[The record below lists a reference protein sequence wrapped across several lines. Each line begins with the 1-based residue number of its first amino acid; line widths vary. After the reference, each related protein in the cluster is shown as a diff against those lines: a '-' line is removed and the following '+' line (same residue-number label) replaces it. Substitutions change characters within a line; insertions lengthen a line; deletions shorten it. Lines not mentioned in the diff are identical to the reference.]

1 MKRPVLIALLAAGVV
16 ALAAGGY
23 ALAAAPGGSGSASD
37 DVVVRSSTVTVP
49 AAGGSRFAK
58 SSFSV
63 ACAAG
68 ETAIGGGFRAARS
81 IVLLAG
87 SYPDGA
93 SRWVLALANAGPRRT
108 QATVYA
114 ICRRNTGGS
123 TTGTSSGGTTG
134 GTTDDGTTGGGR
146 PAAERPG
153 GRRATESTQAGP
165 RTPVSCGF
173 AATPVPQS
181 DSEGNQ

>member
-134 GTTDDGTTGGGR
+134 EERPTTER

>member
-1 MKRPVLIALLAAGVV
+1 MKRPVLIALLAAGAV
-16 ALAAGGY
+16 ALSAGGY
-23 ALAAAPGGSGSASD
+23 ALAAAPGGSGSAAD

-63 ACAAG
+63 ACGAG

-134 GTTDDGTTGGGR
+134 GTIDDGTTGGGTT
-146 PAAERPG
+146 G
-153 GRRATESTQAGP
+153 GTTGY
-165 RTPVSCGF
+165 
-173 AATPVPQS
+173 
-181 DSEGNQ
+181 